1 MAFQLVITL
10 SEFLIFILII
20 EIAEYSDAK
29 SIVVAHRKTTPL
41 FGDGLIEAIPDA
53 TIETNVHDPAVDGV
67 GGRAAILSD
76 PVTVAIAASGGGP
89 SNFVGR
95 FGWKCQEST
104 LLAFSGDAYLNEMGI
119 TNRYFTADIAPYT
132 SGNQP
137 ASEAALVGAEPF
149 GYSLATPDTPTKQLT
164 PSTLQDLP
172 VNLLLP
178 ESPTNKNDIARFTD
192 FMELIAPPPPPP
204 LPLSQQAMQ
213 GQNLAI
219 ARFPDGGGFHAARR
233 MWPAFS

>member
-10 SEFLIFILII
+10 FEFSIFILII
-20 EIAEYSDAK
+20 EIKKYSDAK

-53 TIETNVHDPAVDGV
+53 TIETNVHNRAVDGV

-76 PVTVAIAASGGGP
+76 PVCGQRRGPVQFCWAIWLEMPGINAADL
-89 SNFVGR
+89 FGR
-95 FGWKCQEST
+95 RVFERDGNHQPVLHHRHRALYLRESACQRGCFIWRRT
-104 LLAFSGDAYLNEMGI
+104 IWLFLGHA
-119 TNRYFTADIAPYT
+119 RYSD
-132 SGNQP
+132 
-137 ASEAALVGAEPF
+137 
-149 GYSLATPDTPTKQLT
+149 DQLT

-172 VNLLLP
+172 VNPLLP
-178 ESPTNKNDIARFTD
+178 ESPTNKDDIARFTD

-213 GQNLAI
+213 GQNLTI